1 MMSDWVI
8 KKDIERLGD
17 LLNSLQEAMRFI
29 QDRVDGLNGRLL
41 EIERKESC
49 KGISYKEVIEQAIG
63 VLEMAGDETDI
74 GSGAESLIRQAS
86 RLLELL
92 L

>member
-1 MMSDWVI
+1 
-8 KKDIERLGD
+8 
-17 LLNSLQEAMRFI
+17 
-29 QDRVDGLNGRLL
+29 
-41 EIERKESC
+41 
-49 KGISYKEVIEQAIG
+49 
-63 VLEMAGDETDI
+63 MADDETDI

>member
-1 MMSDWVI
+1 MSDWVI

>member
-1 MMSDWVI
+1 MSDWVI

-49 KGISYKEVIEQAIG
+49 KGISYKEVIEQAID
-63 VLEMAGDETDI
+63 VLEMADDETDI